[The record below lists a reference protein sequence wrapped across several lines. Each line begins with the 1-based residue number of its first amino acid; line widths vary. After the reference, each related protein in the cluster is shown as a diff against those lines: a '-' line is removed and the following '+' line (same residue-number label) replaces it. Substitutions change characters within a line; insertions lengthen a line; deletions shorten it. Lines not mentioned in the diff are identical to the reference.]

1 MNEILKK
8 YREMGLNDFQIQ
20 EIEEGLKHGLSVN
33 QIEIYAKDCYDNM
46 QMQEIRLGLEHG
58 LSEPQ
63 MAVFLHPNISYEE
76 MRYNRQQIEDL
87 NVINE
92 HANADLLK
100 KRISI
105 IGRVLIVIAVIV
117 AVGAGLYVGRE
128 YIQAEFQTIELELD
142 EEEATVNYGDSFI
155 PLEHVKSYT
164 KEDGVELILPQE
176 IDTKKI
182 GKQTLIYT
190 VKNKMKS
197 VSKELVLNVVDGDS
211 PVIKLNKKEVTL
223 TRGEDEFSCK
233 AYLSSADD
241 TVDGD
246 LTDSVACASKDTDD
260 GKISEKKDKQ
270 TVEYSVK
277 DKAGNVGT
285 AELILKF
292 NDPKPEPTPV
302 IIYQNSGSSGSG
314 RTSNNGSS
322 GGGNS
327 GYVAPQQPAPQQP
340 APQSQQSHGTQY
352 FMFSDGYDFDSAYNA
367 CVAAGSAHGAY
378 SCNPLMS
385 DDIYTGYRLDY

>member
-1 MNEILKK
+1 
-8 YREMGLNDFQIQ
+8 
-20 EIEEGLKHGLSVN
+20 
-33 QIEIYAKDCYDNM
+33 
-46 QMQEIRLGLEHG
+46 
-58 LSEPQ
+58 
-63 MAVFLHPNISYEE
+63 
-76 MRYNRQQIEDL
+76 
-87 NVINE
+87 
-92 HANADLLK
+92 
-100 KRISI
+100 
-105 IGRVLIVIAVIV
+105 
-117 AVGAGLYVGRE
+117 
-128 YIQAEFQTIELELD
+128 
-142 EEEATVNYGDSFI
+142 
-155 PLEHVKSYT
+155 
-164 KEDGVELILPQE
+164 
-176 IDTKKI
+176 
-182 GKQTLIYT
+182 
-190 VKNKMKS
+190 MKS

-246 LTDSVACASKDTDD
+246 LTDRVACASKDTDD

-302 IIYQNSGSSGSG
+302 IIYQNSESG

-340 APQSQQSHGTQY
+340 APQPQQSHGTQY

>member
-8 YREMGLNDFQIQ
+8 YREMGLNDFQLQ

-142 EEEATVNYGDSFI
+142 ESEAKVNNGDTLI
-155 PLEHVKSYT
+155 PLEH
-164 KEDGVELILPQE
+164 D
-176 IDTKKI
+176 
-182 GKQTLIYT
+182 
-190 VKNKMKS
+190 KN
-197 VSKELVLNVVDGDS
+197 
-211 PVIKLNKKEVTL
+211 
-223 TRGEDEFSCK
+223 
-233 AYLSSADD
+233 
-241 TVDGD
+241 
-246 LTDSVACASKDTDD
+246 
-260 GKISEKKDKQ
+260 
-270 TVEYSVK
+270 
-277 DKAGNVGT
+277 
-285 AELILKF
+285 
-292 NDPKPEPTPV
+292 
-302 IIYQNSGSSGSG
+302 
-314 RTSNNGSS
+314 
-322 GGGNS
+322 
-327 GYVAPQQPAPQQP
+327 
-340 APQSQQSHGTQY
+340 
-352 FMFSDGYDFDSAYNA
+352 
-367 CVAAGSAHGAY
+367 
-378 SCNPLMS
+378 
-385 DDIYTGYRLDY
+385 

>member
-8 YREMGLNDFQIQ
+8 YREMGLNDFQLQ

-142 EEEATVNYGDSFI
+142 KAEATVNYGDSFI
-155 PLEHVKSYT
+155 PLEHVKNYT

-246 LTDSVACASKDTDD
+246 LTDSVTCASKDTDD

-277 DKAGNVGT
+277 DKTGNVGT
-285 AELILKF
+285 AELILKY
-292 NDPKPEPTPV
+292 NDPKPEPTPI

-314 RTSNNGSS
+314 RASNNSSS
-322 GGGNS
+322 GS
-327 GYVAPQQPAPQQP
+327 
-340 APQSQQSHGTQY
+340 
-352 FMFSDGYDFDSAYNA
+352 
-367 CVAAGSAHGAY
+367 
-378 SCNPLMS
+378 
-385 DDIYTGYRLDY
+385 

>member
-1 MNEILKK
+1 
-8 YREMGLNDFQIQ
+8 
-20 EIEEGLKHGLSVN
+20 
-33 QIEIYAKDCYDNM
+33 
-46 QMQEIRLGLEHG
+46 
-58 LSEPQ
+58 
-63 MAVFLHPNISYEE
+63 
-76 MRYNRQQIEDL
+76 
-87 NVINE
+87 
-92 HANADLLK
+92 
-100 KRISI
+100 
-105 IGRVLIVIAVIV
+105 
-117 AVGAGLYVGRE
+117 
-128 YIQAEFQTIELELD
+128 
-142 EEEATVNYGDSFI
+142 
-155 PLEHVKSYT
+155 
-164 KEDGVELILPQE
+164 
-176 IDTKKI
+176 
-182 GKQTLIYT
+182 
-190 VKNKMKS
+190 MKS
-197 VSKELVLNVVDGDS
+197 VSKELILNVVDGDS

-246 LTDSVACASKDTDD
+246 LTDSVTCASKDTDD

-314 RTSNNGSS
+314 RTSNSGSS
-322 GGGNS
+322 VSSGDGNS
-327 GYVAPQQPAPQQP
+327 GYVAPQPAPQ
-340 APQSQQSHGTQY
+340 PQESHGTQY

>member
-8 YREMGLNDFQIQ
+8 YREMGLNDFQLQ
-20 EIEEGLKHGLSVN
+20 EIEEGLK
-33 QIEIYAKDCYDNM
+33 
-46 QMQEIRLGLEHG
+46 HG

-128 YIQAEFQTIELELD
+128 YIQAEFQTIELELN
-142 EEEATVNYGDSFI
+142 EAEATVNYGDSFI
-155 PLEHVKSYT
+155 PLEHVKNYT

-246 LTDSVACASKDTDD
+246 LTDSVTCTSKDTDD
-260 GKISEKKDKQ
+260 GKVSEKKDKQ

-277 DKAGNVGT
+277 DKAGNVGS

-302 IIYQNSGSSGSG
+302 IIYQNSGSG
-314 RTSNNGSS
+314 RTSSNGSS

-327 GYVAPQQPAPQQP
+327 GYAAPQPAPQQP
-340 APQSQQSHGTQY
+340 APQPQQSHGTQY